1 MSAKRFL
8 TGLIA
13 LIMAFCLLPEG
24 AARADG
30 PENGGN
36 TVAAVAVE
44 ENVQATFAG
53 REQSPMINAPQAT
66 AGPAEAEATEQSSV
80 QIRIAR
86 GLGVLMAVAV
96 ILVMQRK
103 KKSVYRKRK

>member
-13 LIMAFCLLPEG
+13 LIMAFCLLPAG

-30 PENGGN
+30 PENDGN
-36 TVAAVAVE
+36 SVAAVAVE
-44 ENVQATFAG
+44 ENVQATFAD
-53 REQSPMINAPQAT
+53 REQGPMINVTQTQAT

-80 QIRIAR
+80 QIWTAR
-86 GLGVLMAVAV
+86 GLGVLMAIAV
-96 ILVMQRK
+96 QRRRN
-103 KKSVYRKRK
+103 SVYRKRK